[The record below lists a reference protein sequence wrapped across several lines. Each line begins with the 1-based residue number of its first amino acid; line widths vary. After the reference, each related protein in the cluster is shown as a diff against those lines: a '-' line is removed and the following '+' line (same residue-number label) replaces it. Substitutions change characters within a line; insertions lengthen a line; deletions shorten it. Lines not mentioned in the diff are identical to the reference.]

1 MKVHLFMIKNIF
13 RAYRQQIFR
22 RKVLQTNKLI
32 LTDKPILIIAPHPDD
47 ETFGCAGFIAKKIKN
62 GANVTVAFLT
72 YGENSMKEVTNKE
85 VATNRKK
92 TSHDVCDMLGV
103 QDIHYC
109 GLKDGKIPRRDS
121 SNYKDALKTVM
132 ELVEK
137 VKPQEVF
144 CTHVSEGW
152 SDHTATA
159 ELAEDALKKI
169 DDDISLYYYWVWVWF
184 SVPLKKIN
192 LLNFKDTYH
201 LDIED
206 VIDKKKVAISKYLDS
221 KNSDGKAYC
230 GELPKLFLKAF
241 EWHYEI
247 FEKVEYK

>member
-1 MKVHLFMIKNIF
+1 MLKNIF
-13 RAYRQQIFR
+13 RAYRQYILR
-22 RKVLQTNKLI
+22 LRVLKTSPFIVHDNA
-32 LTDKPILIIAPHPDD
+32 ILIIAPHPDD
-47 ETFGCAGFIAKKIKN
+47 ETFGCAGLITNKVKH
-62 GANVTVAFLT
+62 GANVTIAFLT
-72 YGENSMKEVTNKE
+72 YGENSMKEVANEE
-85 VATNRKK
+85 VASNRKK
-92 TSHDVCDMLGV
+92 TSHDVCGMLGV

-121 SNYKDALKTVM
+121 SNYKDALKIVT
-132 ELVEK
+132 ELVKK

-152 SDHTATA
+152 SDHTAAA

-221 KNSDGKAYC
+221 KNSDEKAYC
-230 GELPKLFLKAF
+230 GELPKMFLKAF
-241 EWHYEI
+241 EWHYEV
-247 FEKVEYK
+247 FEKVDYK